1 MAADACKAKETL
13 MNYCW
18 SCQHEM
24 KVGISLDDSE
34 EQHICDSRWAKIP
47 IHWRLLVTKIFR
59 DKQPDLIGSM
69 FDARN

>member
-1 MAADACKAKETL
+1 
-13 MNYCW
+13 MNYSRFHCW